1 MTSLPPLPPSPW
13 RESSKMSNET
23 TKNVDMTEI
32 PEKLP
37 DGTYEP
43 VLTKKDLRRVARR
56 WNINI
61 STYSY
66 TYQEACSVVYAT
78 WPALQ
83 KIYRGDEEGLKN
95 SLEYAYRYFNVTPP
109 VAGLLLGAGLAIE
122 DQRHNDGLAAEQDL
136 KVGLMGSLSGVA
148 DTIIWVLIPT
158 ILGSISAYMAQ
169 NGNIFGMIAFALYGI
184 VFLAWRIYSFWGYG
198 YDLGTQLISKLADKI
213 SVFTESV
220 SVLGLMVVGALI
232 PSVVKITCGLNFQ
245 MGDVSMSVQEGV
257 LDAILPSL
265 LPIVATAICY
275 TLLKK
280 RVSMN
285 LIIIGIIVV
294 SLLGA
299 VTGVLV
305 VPA

>member
-1 MTSLPPLPPSPW
+1 
-13 RESSKMSNET
+13 MSNET
-23 TKNVDMTEI
+23 VKTVDMTEI
-32 PEKLP
+32 PQKLE

-43 VLTKKDLRRVARR
+43 VLTKQDLRNVAFR
-56 WNINI
+56 WNLNI

-66 TYQEACSVVYAT
+66 TYQEACSVVFAT
-78 WPALQ
+78 WPALK

-95 SLEYAYRYFNVTPP
+95 SLEYAFRYFNVTPP

-122 DQRHNDGLAAEQDL
+122 DKRHNEGLAAEQDL

-169 NGNIFGMIAFALYGI
+169 EGNLFGMFAFAIYGIAFLI
-184 VFLAWRIYSFWGYG
+184 WRVWSFWGYG
-198 YDLGTQLISKLADKI
+198 YDLGTQLISNLADKI
-213 SVFTESV
+213 GVFTESV
-220 SVLGLMVVGALI
+220 SVLGLTVVGALI

-245 MGDVSMSVQEGV
+245 MGDVALSVQEGV

-265 LPIVATAICY
+265 LPIVATALCY
-275 TLLKK
+275 MALKK

-285 LIIIGIIVV
+285 LIIVAIIIV

-299 VTGVLV
+299 VTGVLI

>member
-1 MTSLPPLPPSPW
+1 
-13 RESSKMSNET
+13 MSNET
-23 TKNVDMTEI
+23 VKTVDMTEI
-32 PEKLP
+32 PQKLE

-43 VLTKKDLRRVARR
+43 VLTKQDLRNVAFR
-56 WNINI
+56 WNLNI

-66 TYQEACSVVYAT
+66 TYQEACSVVFAT
-78 WPALQ
+78 WPALK

-95 SLEYAYRYFNVTPP
+95 SLEYAFRYFNVTPP

-122 DQRHNDGLAAEQDL
+122 DKRHNEGLAAEQDL

-169 NGNIFGMIAFALYGI
+169 EGNLFGMFAFAIYGIAFLI
-184 VFLAWRIYSFWGYG
+184 WRVWSFWGYG
-198 YDLGTQLISKLADKI
+198 YDLGTQLISNLADKI
-213 SVFTESV
+213 GVFTESV
-220 SVLGLMVVGALI
+220 SVLGLTVVGALI

-245 MGDVSMSVQEGV
+245 MGDVALSVQEGV

-265 LPIVATAICY
+265 LPIVATALCY
-275 TLLKK
+275 MALKK

-285 LIIIGIIVV
+285 LIIVAIIIV

-299 VTGVLV
+299 VTGVLT

>member
-1 MTSLPPLPPSPW
+1 
-13 RESSKMSNET
+13 MSNET
-23 TKNVDMTEI
+23 TKNVDMNEI
-32 PEKLP
+32 PQPRP

-43 VLTKKDLRRVARR
+43 VLDKKDFARIGRR
-56 WNINI
+56 WNIGI

-66 TYQEACSVVYAT
+66 NYQLACSVVFAT
-78 WPALQ
+78 WPALK
-83 KIYRGDEEGLKN
+83 KIYRGDEQGLKN
-95 SLEYAYRYFNVTPP
+95 SLDYAYRYFNATPP

-136 KVGLMGSLSGVA
+136 KVGLMGSISGVA

-169 NGNIFGMIAFALYGI
+169 SGNLFGMIIQAIYGI
-184 VFLAWRIYSFWGYG
+184 AFLIWRISSFYGYG
-198 YDLGTQLISKLADKI
+198 YTLGTQLISRLSDKI
-213 SVFTESV
+213 SVFTEAI
-220 SVLGLMVVGALI
+220 SVLGLTVVGALI

-245 MGDVSMSVQEGV
+245 MGDVSLSVQEGV
-257 LDAILPSL
+257 LNAILPSL
-265 LPIVATAICY
+265 LPIVATVICY
-275 TLLKK
+275 SLLKK

-285 LIIIGIIVV
+285 LIILGIIVV

-299 VTGVLV
+299 FTGVLA